1 MKIENKQFFQLM
13 ERPQG
18 WESPPRKILQLQNS
32 LEPVILHKKTKTSV
46 TLLCSQSKAAIG
58 TVSERSCHYSK
69 KLLGKIY
76 L

>member
-1 MKIENKQFFQLM
+1 M

-18 WESPPRKILQLQNS
+18 WESPPRKILEVQNS
-32 LEPVILHKKTKTSV
+32 LKPIILQKKIKTSV

-69 KLLGKIY
+69 KLLGHIC